1 MFSHIGAYL
10 FVDLDD
16 LDVLRNRW
24 LTRAKANALRGTI
37 LLAPEGINLYLCGEQ
52 IGIADF
58 LTDLRSDSRFANID
72 VKTTSSETLCYN
84 RLLVKVKREII
95 TFGHPTL
102 RPADSRAPGVAAG
115 DLRRWLD
122 VGHDDEGRELV
133 LLDTR
138 NQFEVEAGTFVGAE
152 SLGIEKFSELAD
164 AAAPHFEEWNNK
176 TVVTFCTGGIRCEKA
191 ALYLQ
196 DQGVSNVVQLEG
208 GVLRYFEHEQ
218 SAHWEG
224 DLFVFDQRRG
234 LTPNLS
240 TANLSTANLSTANAQ
255 GNH

>member
-16 LDVLRNRW
+16 LEVLRDQL
-24 LTRAKANALRGTI
+24 LTRAKASSLKGTI
-37 LLAPEGINLYLCGEQ
+37 LLATEGINLYLCGVPEA
-52 IGIADF
+52 IDEF
-58 LTDLRSDSRFANID
+58 LSELRRDTRFANID
-72 VKTTSSETLCYN
+72 VKTTSSASLCYK
-84 RLLVKVKREII
+84 RLLVKIKREII

-102 RPADSRAPGVAAG
+102 RPADSRAPGVDAS

-138 NQFEVEAGTFVGAE
+138 NQFEVDAGTFVGAE

-164 AAAPHFEEWNNK
+164 AASAHLEQWNDK

-196 DQGVSNVVQLEG
+196 DQGVPNVVQLEG
-208 GVLRYFEHEQ
+208 GVLRYFEQEHN
-218 SAHWEG
+218 AHWEG

-240 TANLSTANLSTANAQ
+240 AAT
-255 GNH
+255 